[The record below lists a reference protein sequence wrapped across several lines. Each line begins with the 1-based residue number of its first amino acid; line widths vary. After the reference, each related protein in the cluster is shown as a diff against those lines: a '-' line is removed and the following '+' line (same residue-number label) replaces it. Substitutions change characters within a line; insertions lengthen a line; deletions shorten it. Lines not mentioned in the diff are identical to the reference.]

1 MDEMRI
7 QSKFFKRIINKAIKK
22 AVLNALG
29 CDMNVQ
35 LNDLYINHD
44 NTMTT
49 ADLNIRVSLNDEQLA
64 KLVEKAGIF

>member
-29 CDMNVQ
+29 CDMNIQ
-35 LNDLYINHD
+35 LNDLYVNHD

-49 ADLNIRVSLNDEQLA
+49 ADLNIRVSLNDEQLT
-64 KLVEKAGIF
+64 KLVGKAGIF

>member
-35 LNDLYINHD
+35 LNDLYVNHD

-49 ADLNIRVSLNDEQLA
+49 ADLNIRVSLNDEQLT
-64 KLVEKAGIF
+64 KLVGKAGIF